1 MEDTPEPSRAIF
13 DLIISNFAD
22 DPWVISVYLLAF
34 VVLVFLSGLI
44 SGSEVAFFSLSGDQL
59 FDLQKSKKKIDHLVL
74 ELLGKPKQLLASI
87 LIANNLVNV
96 AIVTISTMLTWK
108 VTGSNSDANPLIIVS
123 SLVVTFLIVFFGEVI
138 PKIYANKENLSF
150 AYRTAHTLQL
160 INKVFY
166 PLGMMLLGIS
176 NLIEKRIEAKGYD
189 VSVDDLNEALEM
201 TTEESTEEEKDIL
214 KGVVKFGTI
223 NVKQIMRSRLDITAV
238 DVSIDFHQL
247 MDKINKCGF
256 SRIPVYKE
264 SIDHIVG
271 VLYIKDILPYIDR
284 LETYPW
290 QKLVREP
297 YFIPENKK
305 IDDLLRRFQ
314 SMRVHMAIVVD
325 EYAGTAGLIT
335 LEDVIEEIVGDI
347 HDEFDQT
354 DVEFKKINDTTYIF
368 EGKTSLNDLTKIIDV
383 DINTFD
389 EIKGESESLA
399 GLLLE
404 INSEMPNAGDQI
416 AFENFSFVVESASNK
431 RIKRVKIQI
440 NENEVSS

>member
-1 MEDTPEPSRAIF
+1 MEDTSEPSRAIL
-13 DLIISNFAD
+13 DTILLNFAD
-22 DPWVISVYLLAF
+22 DPFTISFYLLALI
-34 VVLVFLSGLI
+34 VLVFLSGII
-44 SGSEVAFFSLSGDQL
+44 SGSEVAFFSLSADQL
-59 FDLQKSKKKIDHLVL
+59 FELQKTKKRSDNIVL
-74 ELLGKPKQLLASI
+74 DLLAAPKRLLASI

-108 VTGSNSDANPLIIVS
+108 ITGTKSDSNPLIVVS
-123 SLVVTFLIVFFGEVI
+123 SLIVTFLIVFFGEVI
-138 PKIYANKENLSF
+138 PKIYANKENVSF
-150 AYRTAHTLQL
+150 SRRTAFLLQF
-160 INKVFY
+160 INKAFY
-166 PLGMMLLGIS
+166 PMGWVLMGMSSI
-176 NLIEKRIEAKGYD
+176 IEKRIEAKGYN
-189 VSVDDLNEALEM
+189 VSVDDLSEALEM
-201 TTEESTEEEKDIL
+201 TTDESTEEEKDIL

-223 NVKQIMRSRLDITAV
+223 HAKQIMRSRLDITAV
-238 DVSIDFHQL
+238 DESIDFHQL
-247 MDKINKCGF
+247 MDRINKCGF
-256 SRIPVYKE
+256 SRIPVYKD

-271 VLYIKDILPYIDR
+271 ILYIKDILPYIDR

-290 QKLVREP
+290 QKLLREP

-305 IDDLLRRFQ
+305 IDDLLRNFQ

-354 DVEFKKINDTTYIF
+354 DVEFKKVDSNTYIF
-368 EGKTSLNDLTKIIDV
+368 EGKTSLNDLAKIIDV

-416 AFENFSFVVESASNK
+416 EFENFSFVVESASNK
-431 RIKRVKIQI
+431 RIKRVKIKI
-440 NENEVSS
+440 NEKEVSS

>member
-1 MEDTPEPSRAIF
+1 MEGTPEPSKDVF
-13 DLIISNFAD
+13 DVIVSNFVD
-22 DPWVISVYLLAF
+22 DPFVISVYLLAI

-59 FDLQKSKKKIDHLVL
+59 FDLQKRKKKIDHLVL

-108 VTGSNSDANPLIIVS
+108 VTGSNSDSNPLIVVS
-123 SLVVTFLIVFFGEVI
+123 SLLVTFLIVFFGEVI

-166 PLGMMLLGIS
+166 PLGLMLLGIS
-176 NLIEKRIEAKGYD
+176 NFIEKRIEAKGYD

-223 NVKQIMRSRLDITAV
+223 HVKQIMRSRLDITAV
-238 DVSIDFHQL
+238 DESIDFHQL

-256 SRIPVYKE
+256 SRIPVYKG

-271 VLYIKDILPYIDR
+271 ILYIKDILPYIDR

>member
-22 DPWVISVYLLAF
+22 DPWVISVYLVAF

-166 PLGMMLLGIS
+166 PLGLMLLGIS

-189 VSVDDLNEALEM
+189 VSVDDLNQALEM
-201 TTEESTEEEKDIL
+201 TTEDSTEEEKDIL
-214 KGVVKFGTI
+214 KGVVKFVTI
-223 NVKQIMRSRLDITAV
+223 
-238 DVSIDFHQL
+238 
-247 MDKINKCGF
+247 
-256 SRIPVYKE
+256 E
-264 SIDHIVG
+264 
-271 VLYIKDILPYIDR
+271 
-284 LETYPW
+284 
-290 QKLVREP
+290 
-297 YFIPENKK
+297 
-305 IDDLLRRFQ
+305 
-314 SMRVHMAIVVD
+314 
-325 EYAGTAGLIT
+325 
-335 LEDVIEEIVGDI
+335 
-347 HDEFDQT
+347 
-354 DVEFKKINDTTYIF
+354 
-368 EGKTSLNDLTKIIDV
+368 
-383 DINTFD
+383 
-389 EIKGESESLA
+389 
-399 GLLLE
+399 
-404 INSEMPNAGDQI
+404 
-416 AFENFSFVVESASNK
+416 
-431 RIKRVKIQI
+431 
-440 NENEVSS
+440 

>member
-13 DLIISNFAD
+13 DLIVSNFAD

-166 PLGMMLLGIS
+166 PLGLMLLGIS

-223 NVKQIMRSRLDITAV
+223 HVKQIMRSRLDITAV
-238 DVSIDFHQL
+238 DESIDFHQL

-256 SRIPVYKE
+256 SRIPVYKD
-264 SIDHIVG
+264 SIDHIIG

>member
-13 DLIISNFAD
+13 DLIVSNFAD

>member
-13 DLIISNFAD
+13 DLIVSNFAD

-108 VTGSNSDANPLIIVS
+108 VTGSNSDANPLIIIS

-166 PLGMMLLGIS
+166 PLGLMLLGIS

-223 NVKQIMRSRLDITAV
+223 HVKQIMRSRLDITAV
-238 DVSIDFHQL
+238 DESIDFHQL

-256 SRIPVYKE
+256 SRIPVYKD